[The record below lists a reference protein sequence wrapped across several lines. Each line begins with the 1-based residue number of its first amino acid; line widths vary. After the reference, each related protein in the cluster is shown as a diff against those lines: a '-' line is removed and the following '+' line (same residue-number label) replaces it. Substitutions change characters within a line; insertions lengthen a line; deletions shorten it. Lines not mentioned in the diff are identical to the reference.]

1 MQVWGPGYAQ
11 KLLKSVTRVF
21 TIALP
26 PKMAKPSS
34 TAGGTAKRGN
44 KGAIANADK
53 LAARAKEA
61 RAEKRKVP
69 SDEDEEEDDDE
80 VHTSDSDSSAPL
92 IQAQEDKDRRA
103 EKLRKL
109 ERDRKAEE
117 ALDKTLAEQEA
128 RNAKKLKT
136 LTASRNSF
144 PTGDEE
150 VIIFLKIECDYLVDI
165 GVSSSVLVILSFVS
179 RRTTKVTKEKAK
191 AKAEP

>member
-1 MQVWGPGYAQ
+1 
-11 KLLKSVTRVF
+11 
-21 TIALP
+21 
-26 PKMAKPSS
+26 MAKPSAA
-34 TAGGTAKRGN
+34 AGGKRGN
-44 KGAIANADK
+44 KGAIGNADK

-92 IQAQEDKDRRA
+92 IKAQEDKERRA

-117 ALDKTLAEQEA
+117 ALDKSLAEQEA
-128 RNAKKLKT
+128 RNAKKLKA

-144 PTGDEE
+144 PSGDEE
-150 VIIFLKIECDYLVDI
+150 VIILLKVECDYLLEI
-165 GVSSSVLVILSFVS
+165 GVTSSVLVILCFVS
-179 RRTTKVTKEKAK
+179 RRTTKEAK
-191 AKAEP
+191 VKAEAEPKP